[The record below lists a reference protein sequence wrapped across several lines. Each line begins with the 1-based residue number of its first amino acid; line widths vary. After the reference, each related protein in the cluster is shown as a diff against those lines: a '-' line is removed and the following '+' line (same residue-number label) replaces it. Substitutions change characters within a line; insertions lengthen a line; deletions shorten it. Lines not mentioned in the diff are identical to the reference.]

1 MNFLGIDIGTSSI
14 CGIVY
19 NTVSKDIVSIAK
31 INNTDMLSCNV
42 WEKVQ
47 DANAIVDIVLDLIQE
62 LRIQYPDIKGI
73 GLSGQMHGILYV
85 NAEGEAV
92 SPLYTWQD
100 MRGSL
105 LYKDG
110 MSYAAYLSKQTG
122 FPLSTGFG
130 LVTHYYNKVNSL
142 VPQNA
147 VKLCTIMDYTA
158 IRLTGKC
165 EPLVDCSNAASLG
178 FFDKEKLAFDK
189 EALWNVGIDS
199 SILPEI
205 GKAFSRV
212 GHYEN
217 ISVYTAIGDNQASFL
232 GSIRDIRHSIHITVG
247 TSSQISVYSED
258 YVNVPLLDTRPLPG
272 GGYILVGAAL
282 CGGCSFSLLKKFFSE
297 TIKLYTG
304 EEMDDTDLYKIMVS
318 VPYKEVQEDD
328 IRVETLFGGTRSH
341 PEKRGKIM
349 NISCLNWHPENLIRG
364 FLEGMSQEL
373 YDFYQL
379 LPNSVRERKT
389 ILVGSG
395 NGIKRNPLLCQIL
408 EERFKCHLQVSACR
422 EEAALGACIC
432 GMVGNGYINNFTD
445 FEYNIR
451 VYEFDK

>member
-247 TSSQISVYSED
+247 TSSQISVYSDD

-379 LPNSVRERKT
+379 LPNSIRERKT

-445 FEYNIR
+445 FFNENLLIN
-451 VYEFDK
+451 

>member
-158 IRLTGKC
+158 MRLTGKC

-189 EALWNVGIDS
+189 EALWNEGIDS

-445 FEYNIR
+445 FFNENLLIN
-451 VYEFDK
+451 

>member
-47 DANAIVDIVLDLIQE
+47 DANPIVDIVLDLIQE

-158 IRLTGKC
+158 MRLTGKC

-189 EALWNVGIDS
+189 EALWNVGIDN

-247 TSSQISVYSED
+247 TSSQISVYSDD

-379 LPNSVRERKT
+379 LPNSIRERKT

-445 FEYNIR
+445 FFNENLLIN
-451 VYEFDK
+451 

>member
-158 IRLTGKC
+158 MRLTGKC

-232 GSIRDIRHSIHITVG
+232 GSIRDIRRSIHITVG
-247 TSSQISVYSED
+247 TSSQISVYSDD

-445 FEYNIR
+445 FFNENLLIN
-451 VYEFDK
+451 

>member
-189 EALWNVGIDS
+189 DALWNVGIDS

-445 FEYNIR
+445 FFNENLLIN
-451 VYEFDK
+451 

>member
-19 NTVSKDIVSIAK
+19 NTVSKDTLSIAK
-31 INNTDMLSCNV
+31 TPNTDMLSCNV

-445 FEYNIR
+445 FFNENLLIN
-451 VYEFDK
+451 

>member
-92 SPLYTWQD
+92 SPLYTWQA

-445 FEYNIR
+445 FFNENLLIN
-451 VYEFDK
+451 

>member
-73 GLSGQMHGILYV
+73 GLSGQMHCILYV

-158 IRLTGKC
+158 MRLTGKC

-189 EALWNVGIDS
+189 EALWNVGIDN

-247 TSSQISVYSED
+247 TSSQISVYSDD

-379 LPNSVRERKT
+379 LPNSIRERKT

-445 FEYNIR
+445 FFNENLLIN
-451 VYEFDK
+451 

>member
-158 IRLTGKC
+158 MRLTGKC

-189 EALWNVGIDS
+189 EALWNVGIDN

-247 TSSQISVYSED
+247 TSSQISVYSDD

-379 LPNSVRERKT
+379 LPNSIRERKT

-432 GMVGNGYINNFTD
+432 GMVGDGYINNFTD
-445 FEYNIR
+445 FFNENLLIN
-451 VYEFDK
+451 

>member
-189 EALWNVGIDS
+189 EALWNVGIDN

-247 TSSQISVYSED
+247 TSSQISVYSDD

-379 LPNSVRERKT
+379 LPNSIRERKT

-445 FEYNIR
+445 FFNENLLIN
-451 VYEFDK
+451 

>member
-158 IRLTGKC
+158 MRLTGKC

-247 TSSQISVYSED
+247 TSSQISVYSDD

-297 TIKLYTG
+297 TIKLYTD

-379 LPNSVRERKT
+379 LPNSIRERKT

-445 FEYNIR
+445 FFNENLLIN
-451 VYEFDK
+451 

>member
-158 IRLTGKC
+158 MRLTGKC

-189 EALWNVGIDS
+189 EALWNVGIDN

-247 TSSQISVYSED
+247 TSSQISVYSDD

-445 FEYNIR
+445 FFNENLLIN
-451 VYEFDK
+451 

>member
-1 MNFLGIDIGTSSI
+1 MNFSGIDIGTSSI

-158 IRLTGKC
+158 MRLTGKC

-445 FEYNIR
+445 FFNEN
-451 VYEFDK
+451 

>member
-158 IRLTGKC
+158 MRLTGKC

-189 EALWNVGIDS
+189 EALWNVGIDN

-247 TSSQISVYSED
+247 TSSQISVYSDD
-258 YVNVPLLDTRPLPG
+258 YVNVPLLDKRPLPG

-379 LPNSVRERKT
+379 LPNSIRERKT

-445 FEYNIR
+445 FFNENLLIN
-451 VYEFDK
+451 

>member
-158 IRLTGKC
+158 MRLTGKC

-178 FFDKEKLAFDK
+178 FLDKEKLAFDK

-445 FEYNIR
+445 FFNENLLIN
-451 VYEFDK
+451 

>member
-62 LRIQYPDIKGI
+62 LRIHIWDIKGI

-158 IRLTGKC
+158 MRLTGKC

-189 EALWNVGIDS
+189 EALWNVGIDN

-247 TSSQISVYSED
+247 TSSQISVYSDD

-379 LPNSVRERKT
+379 LPNSIRERKT

-445 FEYNIR
+445 FFNENLLIN
-451 VYEFDK
+451 

>member
-432 GMVGNGYINNFTD
+432 GMVGNGYINNFPD
-445 FEYNIR
+445 LQS
-451 VYEFDK
+451 

>member
-47 DANAIVDIVLDLIQE
+47 DATAIVDIVLDLIQE

-158 IRLTGKC
+158 MRLTGKC

-189 EALWNVGIDS
+189 EALWNVGIDN

-247 TSSQISVYSED
+247 TSSQISVYSDD

-379 LPNSVRERKT
+379 LPNSIRERKT

-445 FEYNIR
+445 FFNENLLIN
-451 VYEFDK
+451 

>member
-92 SPLYTWQD
+92 SPLYAWQD

-158 IRLTGKC
+158 MRLTGKC

-189 EALWNVGIDS
+189 EALWNVGIDN

-247 TSSQISVYSED
+247 TSSQISVYSDD

-379 LPNSVRERKT
+379 LPNSIRERKT

-445 FEYNIR
+445 FFNENLLIN
-451 VYEFDK
+451 

>member
-158 IRLTGKC
+158 MRLTGKC

-189 EALWNVGIDS
+189 EALWNVGIDN

-247 TSSQISVYSED
+247 TSSQISVYSDD

-379 LPNSVRERKT
+379 LPNSLRERKT

-445 FEYNIR
+445 FFNENLLIN
-451 VYEFDK
+451 

>member
-304 EEMDDTDLYKIMVS
+304 EEMDDTDLYKILVS

-445 FEYNIR
+445 FFNENLLIN
-451 VYEFDK
+451 

>member
-258 YVNVPLLDTRPLPG
+258 YVNLPLLDTRPLPG

-445 FEYNIR
+445 FFNENLLIN
-451 VYEFDK
+451 

>member
-258 YVNVPLLDTRPLPG
+258 YVNVPLLVTRPLPG

-445 FEYNIR
+445 FFNENLLIN
-451 VYEFDK
+451 

>member
-158 IRLTGKC
+158 MRLTGKC

-189 EALWNVGIDS
+189 EALWNVGIDN

-247 TSSQISVYSED
+247 TSSQISVYSDD
-258 YVNVPLLDTRPLPG
+258 YVDVPLLDTRPLPG

-379 LPNSVRERKT
+379 LPNSIRERKT

-445 FEYNIR
+445 FFNENLLIN
-451 VYEFDK
+451 

>member
-158 IRLTGKC
+158 MRLTGKC

-189 EALWNVGIDS
+189 EALWNVGIDN

-247 TSSQISVYSED
+247 TSSQISVYSDD

-379 LPNSVRERKT
+379 LPNSIRERKT

-395 NGIKRNPLLCQIL
+395 NGIKRNPLLCHIL

-445 FEYNIR
+445 FFNENLLIN
-451 VYEFDK
+451 

>member
-158 IRLTGKC
+158 MRLTGKC

-189 EALWNVGIDS
+189 EALWNVGIDN

-247 TSSQISVYSED
+247 TSSQISVYSDD

-297 TIKLYTG
+297 TIKLYTD

-379 LPNSVRERKT
+379 LPNSIRERKT

-445 FEYNIR
+445 FFNENLLIN
-451 VYEFDK
+451 

>member
-158 IRLTGKC
+158 MRLTGKC

-189 EALWNVGIDS
+189 EALWNVGIDN

-247 TSSQISVYSED
+247 TSSQISVYSDD

-379 LPNSVRERKT
+379 LPNSIRERKT

-432 GMVGNGYINNFTD
+432 GMVGNGYINNFVR
-445 FEYNIR
+445 FI
-451 VYEFDK
+451 K

>member
-158 IRLTGKC
+158 MRLTGKC

-189 EALWNVGIDS
+189 EALWNVGIDN

-247 TSSQISVYSED
+247 TSSQISVYSDD

-379 LPNSVRERKT
+379 LPNSIRERKT

-432 GMVGNGYINNFTD
+432 GMVGNGYINNFAD
-445 FEYNIR
+445 FFNENLLIN
-451 VYEFDK
+451 

>member
-364 FLEGMSQEL
+364 FLEGMNQEL

-445 FEYNIR
+445 FFNENLLIN
-451 VYEFDK
+451 

>member
-31 INNTDMLSCNV
+31 INNTDMLSCIV

-158 IRLTGKC
+158 MRLTGKC

-189 EALWNVGIDS
+189 EALWNVGIDN

-247 TSSQISVYSED
+247 TSSQISVYSDD

-379 LPNSVRERKT
+379 LPNSIRERKT

-445 FEYNIR
+445 FFNENLLIN
-451 VYEFDK
+451 

>member
-1 MNFLGIDIGTSSI
+1 MNFLGSDIGTSSI

-158 IRLTGKC
+158 MRLTGKC

-189 EALWNVGIDS
+189 EALWNVGIDN

-247 TSSQISVYSED
+247 TSSQISVYSDD

-379 LPNSVRERKT
+379 LPNSIRERKT

-445 FEYNIR
+445 FFNENLLIN
-451 VYEFDK
+451 

>member
-1 MNFLGIDIGTSSI
+1 MCIRDS
-14 CGIVY
+14 Y

-158 IRLTGKC
+158 MRLTGKC

-189 EALWNVGIDS
+189 EALWNVGIDN

-247 TSSQISVYSED
+247 TSSQISVYSDD

-379 LPNSVRERKT
+379 LPNSIRERKT

-445 FEYNIR
+445 FFNENLLIN
-451 VYEFDK
+451 

>member
-445 FEYNIR
+445 FFN
-451 VYEFDK
+451 

>member
-158 IRLTGKC
+158 MRLTGKC

-189 EALWNVGIDS
+189 EALWNVGIDN

-247 TSSQISVYSED
+247 TSSQISVYSDD

-379 LPNSVRERKT
+379 LPNSIRERKT

-432 GMVGNGYINNFTD
+432 GMVGNSYINNFTD
-445 FEYNIR
+445 FFNENLLIN
-451 VYEFDK
+451 

>member
-73 GLSGQMHGILYV
+73 GLSGQLHGILYV

-158 IRLTGKC
+158 MRLTGKC

-189 EALWNVGIDS
+189 EALWNVGIDNF
-199 SILPEI
+199 ILPEI

-247 TSSQISVYSED
+247 TSSQISVYSDD

-379 LPNSVRERKT
+379 LPNSIRERKT

-445 FEYNIR
+445 FFNENLLIN
-451 VYEFDK
+451 

>member
-1 MNFLGIDIGTSSI
+1 MNFSGIDIGTSSI

-158 IRLTGKC
+158 MRLTGKC

-379 LPNSVRERKT
+379 LPNSIRERKT

-445 FEYNIR
+445 FFNENLLIN
-451 VYEFDK
+451 

>member
-379 LPNSVRERKT
+379 LPNSIRERKT

-445 FEYNIR
+445 FFNENLLIN
-451 VYEFDK
+451 

>member
-85 NAEGEAV
+85 NAEGQAV

-445 FEYNIR
+445 FFNENLLIN
-451 VYEFDK
+451 